1 MLIRRS
7 PLKEKQNLTA
17 SVQRSKSAQTPSRQ
31 KFAETRL
38 LKNGSPYMRG
48 SPRLTRTDQENYPEG
63 ARSRTPSSAAKSR
76 TPSSAAKKQ
85 RRHLSERM
93 PTPKELPLVGL
104 ALSSPSP
111 SSGQHADHRR
121 SPRLATG
128 Y

>member
-7 PLKEKQNLTA
+7 PLREKQNLTA

-31 KFAETRL
+31 KFAESRV
-38 LKNGSPYMRG
+38 LKNGSPYIRG
-48 SPRLTRTDQENYPEG
+48 SPRLTRTDQENYPEEG
-63 ARSRTPSSAAKSR
+63 ARSR

-104 ALSSPSP
+104 ALSSPAPS